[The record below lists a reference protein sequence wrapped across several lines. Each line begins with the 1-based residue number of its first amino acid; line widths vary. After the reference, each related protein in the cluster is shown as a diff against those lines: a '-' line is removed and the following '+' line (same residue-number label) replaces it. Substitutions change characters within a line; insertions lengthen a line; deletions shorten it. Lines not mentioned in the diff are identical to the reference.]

1 MLRVMCNAPKTGYTR
16 REPNIF
22 PIEPKMYISKKSSIR
37 LDVSLMALA
46 VSVAIGGTLYNLN
59 SDNKP
64 PPGSSLEELVRDINK
79 K

>member
-1 MLRVMCNAPKTGYTR
+1 
-16 REPNIF
+16 
-22 PIEPKMYISKKSSIR
+22 MYISKKSSIR